1 MHNMCIEVY
10 NSSATRKI
18 KKNHFSSTHSNAGSK
33 KELEAEQGTKNLKT
47 DAIFFELGYEKF
59 RERKIFFKRLQK

>member
-1 MHNMCIEVY
+1 MHDMCIEVY

-33 KELEAEQGTKNLKT
+33 KELAAEQGTKIYKT